1 MKSTLPLFPTDD
13 GWPYPD
19 MPRAEP
25 LADTPDLDA
34 LEMLGPHA
42 FDCLTPEE
50 RDALFKHFGLR
61 GNAAVSMKELAPLLG
76 CSRSDARDILGRA
89 IDKVRVQLSAE

>member
-1 MKSTLPLFPTDD
+1 
-13 GWPYPD
+13 

-42 FDCLTPEE
+42 FDGLTLEE

-61 GNAAVSMKELAPLLG
+61 GNDAVSMKELAPLLG

-89 IDKVRVQLSAE
+89 IDKVRVHLSAE